1 MEERRLYEKPLLS
14 PWVDLEQVGTD
25 HKKLRSQGRK
35 EGRKVEV
42 PNVDT
47 CMQFWHFE
55 MDINDATLFE
65 GRNLSH
71 FIVTSFSLV
80 LWLSFVSMFTM

>member
-1 MEERRLYEKPLLS
+1 MGGPRAGWHRPQEAKVARE
-14 PWVDLEQVGTD
+14 
-25 HKKLRSQGRK
+25 